1 MSSERGPSCEG
12 DCGGGSPLGPCAA
25 SCSPEGSYGSCW
37 DSGAE
42 SRAGDPAPQG
52 LKVLCTS
59 QGALRLGKTPFRRQF
74 QRRSTR
80 EAKVGPSGTL
90 GRPRRARN
98 GKDRKG
104 ASRTPNVLSWGLEV
118 SGPAAFFAESRA
130 YQTRRGDSNSIAVFF
145 QQLTPGIWDSEVN
158 ISFLY
163 SSGLMG
169 GPNQIVREVGGNL
182 WFRLL

>member
-1 MSSERGPSCEG
+1 M
-12 DCGGGSPLGPCAA
+12 PL
-25 SCSPEGSYGSCW
+25 
-37 DSGAE
+37 
-42 SRAGDPAPQG
+42 
-52 LKVLCTS
+52 LKVLC
-59 QGALRLGKTPFRRQF
+59 GLGKRPFRRQF
-74 QRRSTR
+74 QQRSTQGAESR
-80 EAKVGPSGTL
+80 SQWNLG
-90 GRPRRARN
+90 GRPKRARS